1 MNKKQINSFYT
12 TGKKVSRSI
21 ILKDKEMIKI
31 KEKKTTSLNEPL
43 IFKKNKSPIKTIK
56 YINNDTGKMRHFI
69 PAAQE

>member
-21 ILKDKEMIKI
+21 ILKDKEMLKI
-31 KEKKTTSLNEPL
+31 KEKKTSLSEPL
-43 IFKKNKSPIKTIK
+43 IFKKNKSSIKTIK

>member
-12 TGKKVSRSI
+12 TGKKVNRSI
-21 ILKDKEMIKI
+21 LFKNKEMIKI
-31 KEKKTTSLNEPL
+31 KEKKTSLNEPL
-43 IFKKNKSPIKTIK
+43 IFKKNKSPIKTLK